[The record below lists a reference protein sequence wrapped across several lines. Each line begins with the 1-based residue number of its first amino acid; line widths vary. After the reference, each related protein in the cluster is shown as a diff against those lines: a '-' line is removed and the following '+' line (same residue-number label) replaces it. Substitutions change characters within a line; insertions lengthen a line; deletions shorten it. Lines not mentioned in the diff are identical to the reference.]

1 MKKRRKDLAQTEPT
15 IVIRQ
20 WPSIGAGIPNGQR
33 ERNRIEDKKN
43 NNKKKRRIK
52 VKHLNKR

>member
-33 ERNRIEDKKN
+33 ERNRI
-43 NNKKKRRIK
+43 
-52 VKHLNKR
+52 